1 MSYCQYFSLFSL
13 VMCPLIFQNVYSI
26 LQSLY
31 HPYLL
36 KNILLLYFSF
46 CVFLKIIL
54 YVLGRPPYP
63 SNHYSPDYS
72 LIKWQFFRTLIF
84 SLNTFI
90 TNLFFTFS
98 CYFNYTGLK
107 EVSLIKSGVLPILD
121 ANRARTLRNASL
133 ISKDVED
140 LTFWA
145 LTFKL
150 VSSLIRT
157 NISESK

>member
-1 MSYCQYFSLFSL
+1 
-13 VMCPLIFQNVYSI
+13 MCPVIFQNVYSI

-36 KNILLLYFSF
+36 KNILFLYFSF

-54 YVLGRPPYP
+54 YALGWSPYP
-63 SNHYSPDYS
+63 SSS
-72 LIKWQFFRTLIF
+72 FFFFTRLFFDQVTILQNINF

-90 TNLFFTFS
+90 PNSFFTFS

-107 EVSLIKSGVLPILD
+107 EVSLTKSGVLPILGV
-121 ANRARTLRNASL
+121 NRARNLRNASL

-150 VSSLIRT
+150 VSSLIRA